1 MADKKNP
8 AYEAEYQAAFAPLPE
23 KTPATAPETTTLGEL
38 GGKFH
43 FSFKLRRLDAVNDPG
58 QGDANALEVQRQA
71 LNLGW
76 LLTAPAE
83 IVATTQDEAA
93 DTRGGGTVTYAAPCV
108 ANTLENRDLAV

>member
-1 MADKKNP
+1 MADKKTTTP
-8 AYEAEYQAAFAPLPE
+8 T
-23 KTPATAPETTTLGEL
+23 KTPEPAPETTTLGEL
-38 GGKFH
+38 GSRFH
-43 FSFKLRRLDAVNDPG
+43 WSFKLRDLSSVNDPG
-58 QGDANALEVQRQA
+58 QGEANRLEVQRQA

-83 IVATTQDEAA
+83 IVATVKDDAA

>member
-1 MADKKNP
+1 MADKKTP
-8 AYEAEYQAAFAPLPE
+8 
-23 KTPATAPETTTLGEL
+23 TPAVAPAPEPTPDPPTLGEL

-43 FSFKLRRLDAVNDPG
+43 WSFKLRRLDAVNDPG

-83 IVATTQDEAA
+83 IVATVQDDAA